1 MEKENIE
8 VKKLSLLAGDASN
21 RKYFQYFHQKNY
33 VIMYDIDEKNLKN
46 FIKVTRILKKF
57 VVVPSIIYDFS
68 EQSILVLE
76 NFGPTKYANIITE
89 QNRQKIYKLAVETIF
104 DIQKIKNPD
113 LPEYTLN
120 MFIEESNLFFDWYLN
135 FLKKNEIFLLKEKFN
150 LLFKPYFSCI
160 KNIPQALVHRDY
172 HIDNLFYLSKSKNT
186 RCGLIDYQDAV
197 IGPCTYDLVSLTQDA
212 RIDVPKQLEHELIN
226 YFLKGNLKIKRKNFM
241 FSYNLLAI
249 QRHMKVLGIFK
260 RLSLRDKK
268 DQYLQHLPRVKKML
282 YENLKKEKFEKFK
295 FTLSPLL
302 NHVRH

>member
-1 MEKENIE
+1 M
-8 VKKLSLLAGDASN
+8 
-21 RKYFQYFHQKNY
+21 
-33 VIMYDIDEKNLKN
+33 
-46 FIKVTRILKKF
+46 
-57 VVVPSIIYDFS
+57 VVPSIIYDFS

-150 LLFKPYFSCI
+150 LLFKSYFSCI

-172 HIDNLFYLSKSKNT
+172 HIDNLFYLSISKNT

-197 IGPCTYDLVSLTQDA
+197 IGPCAYDLASLTQDA
-212 RIDVPKQLEHELIN
+212 RIDVPKKLELELIN
-226 YFLKGNLKIKRKNFM
+226 YFLKENLKIKRENFM

-249 QRHMKVLGIFK
+249 QRHMKVLGIFC
-260 RLSLRDKK
+260 RLSIRDKK
-268 DQYLQHLPRVKKML
+268 NQYLQHLPRVKNML
-282 YENLKKEKFEKFK
+282 LNNLKKERFEKFYSL
-295 FTLSPLL
+295 LSPLL
-302 NHVRH
+302 SYVRH